1 MNTSPAPGETHRERL
16 NELYAWCEALC
27 TGEAAYTD
35 DDILSFWADDARMIT
50 NGKLEAAGIPGLRKH
65 FALFPQKYRRVE
77 IRRPFHRYLETGNTV
92 VIEYEIVGELRV
104 GETAIVTGDA
114 TRQHVRVIA
123 IFEIR
128 DGRIAEMR
136 EVAAVNMGDF

>member
-1 MNTSPAPGETHRERL
+1 MSTSPAPGGAYRERL
-16 NELYAWCEALC
+16 DEMYAWCEALC
-27 TGEAAYTD
+27 TGDADYID
-35 DDILSFWADDARMIT
+35 SDIARFWTSDARMIT
-50 NGKLEAAGIPGLRKH
+50 NGKLEAAGIPALREH

-77 IRRPFHRYLETGNTV
+77 IRRPYRSYLEAGNTV
-92 VIEYEIVGELRV
+92 VIEYEIVGELRA

-123 IFEIR
+123 VFEMR

-136 EVAAVNMGDF
+136 EVAAANMGPA